1 MYGLELLK
9 ETDFLNELECHD
21 IYSDATSLIKLI
33 TSIIKPPLLLGQ
45 KKTAANREAFLNRSR
60 LPGWNLLILD
70 SRFANC
76 KSFRMF
82 ELSNVPLNE
91 ET

>member
-1 MYGLELLK
+1 MLEAMYGLELLK

-45 KKTAANREAFLNRSR
+45 KKQPQTVKLFLIGVAC
-60 LPGWNLLILD
+60 PDGIY
-70 SRFANC
+70 
-76 KSFRMF
+76 
-82 ELSNVPLNE
+82 
-91 ET
+91 